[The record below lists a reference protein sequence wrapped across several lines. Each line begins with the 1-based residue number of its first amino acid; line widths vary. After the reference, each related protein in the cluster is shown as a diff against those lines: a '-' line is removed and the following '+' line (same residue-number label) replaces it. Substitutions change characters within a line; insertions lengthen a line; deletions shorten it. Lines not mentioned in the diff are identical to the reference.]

1 MPISNL
7 EGDVLKIPCYFGYLG
22 VIRLN
27 IPMHTMR
34 SKCCP
39 NIQSNV
45 EKVKVA
51 SRRSW
56 SRWRSSTSARMV
68 LRRRWGWPRRIAS
81 SKWDKKQDKDKNKD
95 KDKDWQRLTKEDRE
109 EQVRLRQ
116 KQRHWKK
123 QGLEKRNKQR
133 QRQIRGQR
141 RKEKQRRRQK
151 KEKDRERNKDI
162 YRGSQLEDWWAQLRS
177 SCSWSINVAF
187 YRWRSSGRMLSTPCW
202 WVLEIDLKFY

>member
-1 MPISNL
+1 MPISTL

-34 SKCCP
+34 SQCCP
-39 NIQSNV
+39 TIQSNV

-68 LRRRWGWPRRIAS
+68 LRRRWGWPRRIGS
-81 SKWDKKQDKDKNKD
+81 SKWDKKQDKDK
-95 KDKDWQRLTKEDRE
+95 DKDWKRLTKEDRE

-123 QGLEKRNKQR
+123 QGLGQRDKQR
-133 QRQIRGQR
+133 QRQIGGQR

-162 YRGSQLEDWWAQLRS
+162 YGGSQ
-177 SCSWSINVAF
+177 
-187 YRWRSSGRMLSTPCW
+187 
-202 WVLEIDLKFY
+202 

>member
-1 MPISNL
+1 
-7 EGDVLKIPCYFGYLG
+7 
-22 VIRLN
+22 
-27 IPMHTMR
+27 MHTMR
-34 SKCCP
+34 SQCCP
-39 NIQSNV
+39 TIQSNV

-81 SKWDKKQDKDKNKD
+81 SKWDKKQDKDKD
-95 KDKDWQRLTKEDRE
+95 KNWQRLTKADQDRE
-109 EQVRLRQ
+109 QQVRLRQ

-123 QGLEKRNKQR
+123 HKGISKDKDKFEDNDEKRSRDEDK
-133 QRQIRGQR
+133 
-141 RKEKQRRRQK
+141 K

-202 WVLEIDLKFY
+202 